1 MIQGLLYKFPDSP
14 EIYRLRKMNEGI
26 GVFTVC
32 DKDGFEVL
40 ENGTNGWHKSTA
52 LINDRLNE
60 LIQLQPEQMTF
71 IQLSNHMEGI
81 TQTPACKDLNY
92 CKRLTNA
99 LMNSKH
105 DQRDQLELF

>member
-1 MIQGLLYKFPDSP
+1 MIPGLLYKFPDST

-40 ENGTNGWHKSTA
+40 ENGLNGWHKSTA

-60 LIQLQPEQMTF
+60 LIQLQPEQMTS
-71 IQLSNHMEGI
+71 IQLSNHMEGM
-81 TQTPACKDLNY
+81 TQTPACKDVAY
-92 CKRLTNA
+92 CKRVLNA
-99 LMNSKH
+99 FMSKNEG
-105 DQRDQLELF
+105 QKEQLSLF